1 MPDCLQP
8 QKNSLPSFSAT
19 CFTGLSVVTLWLPS
33 QKGCFCERTFG
44 LGESGR
50 YRTNVWQYRGVNSRG
65 AGRLEDLALHP
76 TVKPVAMIADA
87 IRDCSRRGGI
97 VLDAFGGSASTLIAA
112 HKTRRRG
119 RLIEIDPIY
128 VDRAIRRWEKIA
140 KDDAVLVETG
150 ETFAQRRA
158 KTPARSLD
166 DPAPEDRERCDTN
179 YGAGVGT

>member
-1 MPDCLQP
+1 M
-8 QKNSLPSFSAT
+8 
-19 CFTGLSVVTLWLPS
+19 
-33 QKGCFCERTFG
+33 
-44 LGESGR
+44 
-50 YRTNVWQYRGVNSRG
+50 
-65 AGRLEDLALHP
+65 
-76 TVKPVAMIADA
+76 
-87 IRDCSRRGGI
+87 
-97 VLDAFGGSASTLIAA
+97 LDAFGGSASTLIAA